1 MHLTGAETSDSMRD
15 LSATQHTYPACISS
29 RDFSSGEL
37 PILRSQFAGDCA
49 HVAVTRGQEQRPAS
63 GDSSIEGPRSGKDS
77 RQSPFHSDAS
87 ACRKSRRIKHETQCP
102 ELPYFRRSRN
112 FRPQRRGAGGEPPN
126 ERQRHDC
133 AGRWQYLADNA
144 KIVSVAKASLSD
156 IKPGSFIGTA
166 ATRGTDG
173 KLQAIEVHIFPESMR
188 GTGEGNRA
196 WDLTPKSSMT
206 NGTAAP
212 KSSMTNGAVAQKFN
226 KGESNKVN
234 SVAGNDVTVN
244 FNCGTKIA
252 TVRPDTKV
260 VTLVPGD
267 RSELKPNAKI
277 FIPAATRTPDG
288 SLEANRVT
296 VGKDG
301 IPPPM

>member
-1 MHLTGAETSDSMRD
+1 MRAHLERVEESSMKHSVRNSLIFATAGIFALSVAALAASPPMNVRGTIAQVDGNTIDIKERD
-15 LSATQHTYPACISS
+15 
-29 RDFSSGEL
+29 G
-37 PILRSQFAGDCA
+37 G
-49 HVAVTRGQEQRPAS
+49 VAK
-63 GDSSIEGPRSGKDS
+63 I
-77 RQSPFHSDAS
+77 H
-87 ACRKSRRIKHETQCP
+87 
-102 ELPYFRRSRN
+102 
-112 FRPQRRGAGGEPPN
+112 
-126 ERQRHDC
+126 
-133 AGRWQYLADNA
+133 LADNA

-166 ATRGTDG
+166 ATPRTDG

-196 WDLTPKSSMT
+196 WDLTPNSSMT

-212 KSSMTNGAVAQKFN
+212 KSSMTNGTVAQKSN
-226 KGESNKVN
+226 RVENNKVN
-234 SVAGNDVTVN
+234 SVEGNDVTVN
-244 FNCGTKIA
+244 FNGSTKIVA
-252 TVRPDTKV
+252 VTSDTKV

-267 RSELKPNAKI
+267 RSELKPNAKV

-288 SLEANRVT
+288 ALEANRVT

>member
-1 MHLTGAETSDSMRD
+1 MKHSVRNYPIFAVAGIFALSVAAPAASPPMNVRGTIAQVDGNTIDIKERD
-15 LSATQHTYPACISS
+15 
-29 RDFSSGEL
+29 G
-37 PILRSQFAGDCA
+37 G
-49 HVAVTRGQEQRPAS
+49 VAK
-63 GDSSIEGPRSGKDS
+63 I
-77 RQSPFHSDAS
+77 H
-87 ACRKSRRIKHETQCP
+87 
-102 ELPYFRRSRN
+102 
-112 FRPQRRGAGGEPPN
+112 
-126 ERQRHDC
+126 
-133 AGRWQYLADNA
+133 LADNA

-166 ATRGTDG
+166 ATPGTDG

-206 NGTAAP
+206 NGMAAP
-212 KSSMTNGAVAQKFN
+212 KSSMTNGTVAQEN
-226 KGESNKVN
+226 NKVN
-234 SVAGNDVTVN
+234 GVEGNNVTVN
-244 FNCGTKIA
+244 FNGGTKIV
-252 TVRPDTKV
+252 TVTSDTKV

-288 SLEANRVT
+288 ALEANRVT